1 MERNDTTALAP
12 AGAGET
18 IAAVALRPAIAL
30 LRELAGRLC
39 AVLGENPGFAEQR
52 QIMRRYHSLL
62 DLAAWLDGLDIA
74 LAAGEPRVT
83 AQHINAAVAYVAAAL
98 DGAGALAAR
107 LGRIDALLDFFVAVL
122 DGGGGAMLVAAHA
135 LKRNAD
141 GADDAVAAAD
151 SAAAP
156 FPRLVGAH
164 VWEAAEYVLLPLRGM
179 RSAEMS
185 ALDGVTAPANAA
197 NAANAALVATAALAR
212 GAAGLAAP
220 AMAPQ
225 ILHSTHDDGAKLAAL
240 TPEQLLALK
249 VSAPG
254 VRAVPLVIYQLS
266 RRPRLQLNPAACAA
280 PAAVGAGAA
289 AITLTVLRGDG
300 ELPLAGAHVIAFTDF
315 AARAGAEGVSD
326 ADGLVRLALGARR
339 KQVEL
344 LVAYGPAGYWGCHRA
359 DLSLDSAVRLRLAPI
374 DLAADDYLARLYG
387 RHPLTAGAGV
397 AVAVIDTGVALGH
410 PDLAVAGGAAFVQAE
425 NDIGGH
431 GPAARDGDHG
441 SHVAGIVAGRG
452 SPPGG
457 RRGVAPGVRL
467 MSYRVFPNAGNGA
480 TNYDII
486 RAIDRAVAD
495 GCDLLNLS
503 LGGPL
508 RDEAVHEA
516 IKDAFDQGSLCIVA
530 SGNDTRGPVSY
541 PARWPEALAVSAI
554 GRVGSYPADSTEA
567 LDALAP
573 FSADDAAVFVAGFA
587 NVGPEVDLT
596 GPGVGIVSTVPPAA
610 YAVMSGTS
618 MACPAVTGCAAL
630 LLAAHPEV
638 LALPRDS
645 KRAITMLGLIY
656 GAALRMGLGTEFEGL
671 GRLP

>member
-1 MERNDTTALAP
+1 MDQHDTVALAP
-12 AGAGET
+12 AGDGES
-18 IAAVALRPAIAL
+18 IAAAALGPASAL
-30 LRELAGRLC
+30 LRRLAGRLC
-39 AVLGENPGFAEQR
+39 QLLSENLSFPEQR

-74 LAAGEPRVT
+74 LAPAEPRVT
-83 AQHINAAVAYVAAAL
+83 AAHVNAAVAYVAAAFE
-98 DGAGALAAR
+98 GAGGLAAR
-107 LGRIDALLDFFVAVL
+107 LVRVDALLDFFVAVL
-122 DGGGGAMLVAAHA
+122 SGGGNAMLAAA
-135 LKRNAD
+135 RLLKHNAD
-141 GADDAVAAAD
+141 GADDA
-151 SAAAP
+151 AAP
-156 FPRLVGAH
+156 ASGAAVPAYPRPAGAR

-185 ALDGVTAPANAA
+185 ALDRVAAPPG
-197 NAANAALVATAALAR
+197 NAALAATAALAP
-212 GAAGLAAP
+212 GAASAA
-220 AMAPQ
+220 AAAPQ
-225 ILHSTHDDGAKLAAL
+225 ILHSTHADGAKLAAL

-249 VSAPG
+249 ISAPG
-254 VRAVPLVIYQLS
+254 VRAVPLVVYQLS
-266 RRPRLQLNPAACAA
+266 RRPQLQLKPAARAA
-280 PAAVGAGAA
+280 PAASGARAA
-289 AITLTVLRGDG
+289 AITLKVLRGDG
-300 ELPLAGAHVIAFTDF
+300 QLPVAGARVVAFTDF

-326 ADGLVRLALGARR
+326 ADGLVRLELGASR
-339 KQVEL
+339 KRVEL

-359 DLSLDSAVRLRLAPI
+359 ELTLHSAVRIRLAPI
-374 DLAADDYLARLYG
+374 DLAVDDYLGRLYG
-387 RHPLTAGAGV
+387 RHALGAGAGV
-397 AVAVIDTGVALGH
+397 AVAVIDTGVALAH
-410 PDLAVAGGAAFVQAE
+410 PDLVVAGGAAFVQAE
-425 NDIGGH
+425 NDVGGH
-431 GPAARDGDHG
+431 GPAALDGEHG
-441 SHVAGIVAGRG
+441 SHVAGILASRG
-452 SPPGG
+452 APPGG

-503 LGGPL
+503 LGGAL

-516 IKDAFDQGSLCIVA
+516 IKDAFDKGSLCVVA
-530 SGNDTRGPVSY
+530 SGNDARGPVSY

-554 GRVGSYPADSTEA
+554 GRLGSYPAGSTETM
-567 LDALAP
+567 DALAP
-573 FSADDAAVFVAGFA
+573 FSADDAAVFVAGFS

-645 KRAITMLGLIY
+645 KRAIAMLGLIN

>member
-1 MERNDTTALAP
+1 MEHHDTEALAP
-12 AGAGET
+12 AGHGEA
-18 IAAVALRPAIAL
+18 IAAATLGPAAAL
-30 LRELAGRLC
+30 LRQLAGRLC
-39 AVLGENPGFAEQR
+39 NLLGENLSFPEQR

-83 AQHINAAVAYVAAAL
+83 ARHVNAAVAYVAAAFE
-98 DGAGALAAR
+98 GAGGLAAR
-107 LGRIDALLDFFVAVL
+107 LVRIDALLDFFVAVL
-122 DGGGGAMLVAAHA
+122 GGGGNAMLAAA
-135 LKRNAD
+135 RLLKRNAD
-141 GADDAVAAAD
+141 GADDAAAPAGAAAVP
-151 SAAAP
+151 AC
-156 FPRLVGAH
+156 PRPAGAR

-185 ALDGVTAPANAA
+185 ALDRVAAPPS
-197 NAANAALVATAALAR
+197 NAALAATAALAR
-212 GAAGLAAP
+212 GAASAAAAAAP
-220 AMAPQ
+220 PPQ

-254 VRAVPLVIYQLS
+254 VRAVPLVVYQLS
-266 RRPRLQLNPAACAA
+266 RRPQLQLNPAARAA
-280 PAAVGAGAA
+280 PAAAGARAA
-289 AITLTVLRGDG
+289 AITLKVLRGDG
-300 ELPLAGAHVIAFTDF
+300 KLPVAGARVIAFTDL

-326 ADGLVRLALGARR
+326 ADGLVRLQLGASR
-339 KQVEL
+339 KRVEL

-359 DLSLDSAVRLRLAPI
+359 ELSLHSAVRIRLAPI
-374 DLAADDYLARLYG
+374 DLAVDDYLARLYG
-387 RHPLTAGAGV
+387 RHELGAGAGV
-397 AVAVIDTGVALGH
+397 SVAVIDTGVALAH

-425 NDIGGH
+425 NDVGGH
-431 GPAARDGDHG
+431 GPAALDGEHG
-441 SHVAGIVAGRG
+441 SHVAGIVASRG
-452 SPPGG
+452 APPGG

-503 LGGPL
+503 LGGAL

-516 IKDAFDQGSLCIVA
+516 IKDAFDKGSLCIIA
-530 SGNDTRGPVSY
+530 SGNDARGPVSY

-554 GRVGSYPADSTEA
+554 GRLGSYPAGSTETM
-567 LDALAP
+567 DALAP
-573 FSADDAAVFVAGFA
+573 FSADDAAVFVAGFS

-645 KRAITMLGLIY
+645 KRAIAMLGLIN

>member
-1 MERNDTTALAP
+1 MDQHDTAALAP
-12 AGAGET
+12 AGDGET
-18 IAAVALRPAIAL
+18 IAAAALGPASAL
-30 LRELAGRLC
+30 LRQLAGRLC
-39 AVLGENPGFAEQR
+39 TLLSENLSFPEQR

-74 LAAGEPRVT
+74 LAPAEPRVT
-83 AQHINAAVAYVAAAL
+83 AAHVNAAVAYVAAAFE
-98 DGAGALAAR
+98 GAGGLAAR
-107 LGRIDALLDFFVAVL
+107 LVRIDGLLDFFVAVL
-122 DGGGGAMLVAAHA
+122 GGGGKAMLAAA
-135 LKRNAD
+135 RLLKRNAD
-141 GADDAVAAAD
+141 GADDA
-151 SAAAP
+151 AAP
-156 FPRLVGAH
+156 ASGAAVPAYPRPAGAR

-185 ALDGVTAPANAA
+185 ALDRVAAPPG
-197 NAANAALVATAALAR
+197 NAALAATAALAH
-212 GAAGLAAP
+212 GAASAA
-220 AMAPQ
+220 AAASAAPQ
-225 ILHSTHDDGAKLAAL
+225 ILHSTHADGAKLAAL

-249 VSAPG
+249 ISAPG
-254 VRAVPLVIYQLS
+254 VRAVPLVMYQLS
-266 RRPRLQLNPAACAA
+266 RRPQLQLNPAMRAA
-280 PAAVGAGAA
+280 PAAGGARAA
-289 AITLTVLRGDG
+289 AITLKVLRGDG
-300 ELPLAGAHVIAFTDF
+300 KLPVAGARVVAFTDF

-326 ADGLVRLALGARR
+326 ADGLVRLELGASR
-339 KQVEL
+339 KRVEL

-359 DLSLDSAVRLRLAPI
+359 ELSLHSAVRIRLAPI
-374 DLAADDYLARLYG
+374 DMAVDDYLGRLYG
-387 RHPLTAGAGV
+387 RHALDAGAGV
-397 AVAVIDTGVALGH
+397 AVAVIDTGVALAH
-410 PDLAVAGGAAFVQAE
+410 PDLVVAGGAAFVQAE
-425 NDIGGH
+425 NDVGGH
-431 GPAARDGDHG
+431 GPAALDGEHG
-441 SHVAGIVAGRG
+441 SHVAGIVASRG
-452 SPPGG
+452 AAPGG

-503 LGGPL
+503 LGGAL

-516 IKDAFDQGSLCIVA
+516 IKDAFDQGSLCVVA
-530 SGNDTRGPVSY
+530 SGNDARGPVSY

-554 GRVGSYPADSTEA
+554 GRVGSYPAGSTETM
-567 LDALAP
+567 DALAP
-573 FSADDAAVFVAGFA
+573 FSADDAAVFVAGFS
-587 NVGPEVDLT
+587 NVGPELDLT

-645 KRAITMLGLIY
+645 KRAIAMLGLIN